1 MAGPLTVEATG
12 DPEQLHRHLLVFH
25 SLWTAPKDD
34 HHAAHTE
41 AHLRMHRPGTV
52 DHTHDP
58 DPSPGAEE
66 HGFW

>member
-1 MAGPLTVEATG
+1 MVRPMAVQAESQIDLR
-12 DPEQLHRHLLVFH
+12 RHLKLFH

-34 HHAAHTE
+34 HFEAHRE

-58 DPSPGAEE
+58 EPSPGAEE

>member
-1 MAGPLTVEATG
+1 MPRPVAVAAASQVDLR
-12 DPEQLHRHLLVFH
+12 RHLVLFH

-34 HHAAHTE
+34 HHNTHDE
-41 AHLRMHRPGTV
+41 AHRRMHRPGTV

-58 DPSPGAEE
+58 EPSPGAEE